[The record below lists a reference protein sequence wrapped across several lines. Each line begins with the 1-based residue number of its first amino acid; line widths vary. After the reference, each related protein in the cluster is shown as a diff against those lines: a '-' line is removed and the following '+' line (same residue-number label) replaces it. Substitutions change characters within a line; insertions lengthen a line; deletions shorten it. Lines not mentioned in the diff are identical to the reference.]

1 MTLLDEPQPVAGGAP
16 ATAMPPPPD
25 PPMGRVRKQLNE
37 LRPSVVT
44 GGAPILPLLLLSA
57 LNVVDGFDAAA
68 SGVLLPEI
76 RDYFGVSI
84 TMITLVN
91 SLTGVL
97 GVALAVPL
105 GFAADRWNRVYMTV
119 VGAIMWSAM
128 AVMTGFAWSFI
139 ALAAFRFG
147 AGIGKTVAPSQNA
160 LLADYYPPSARGAVF
175 SYHQLAQRFGAFIGP
190 IAAGTLAT
198 IWFWQVP
205 FLVLG
210 IPSMILA
217 GVIAVK
223 LREPVRGEQERRAM
237 GLSEEAALTGEAP
250 PSWTE
255 SWRIAKSVRTLRRFW
270 WSLPFLVAS
279 GQVIGPIMGLFYDE
293 VFGLGPG
300 ARGAIN
306 AFDEPIGMA
315 GLLVGAAFVNRF
327 LRYRPGRVITA
338 IGLLSVGTGLS
349 FAVIALAPFVWVA
362 VGFKYVA
369 AFLGALV
376 APATTALMTMVIPPR
391 VRGFALSVGVVFVV
405 PGLAVGP
412 LFGGIADRVG
422 LRAGLLVMTPIY
434 LIGALIITSAGS
446 TVDADI
452 RAAQAASAAS
462 FVARESK
469 REGKAKLLVVRD
481 LDVHYDQVQILFNL
495 DFEVEEG
502 EVIALLGTNGAGKS
516 TLLRAISGLTPAS
529 NGAIFFDGED
539 ITFLPPSSH
548 AAKGII
554 QVPGGRGVFPN
565 LSVAENLKLAAWM
578 FRSDDAYVTSATEA
592 VLDRFPIL
600 RTRWSEPAGNLSG
613 GEQQML
619 TLGQAFLSKP
629 RLLMIDELSLGLA
642 PVIVEQLLGI
652 VQDIADAGTTIILV
666 EQSVNVALT
675 VAKRAVFMEKGEVKF
690 SGPTAEL
697 MSRPDILRSVYLKGA
712 GGGSGSIAGYGKQ
725 RSLVGSVPGAPPA
738 TALELKGIAKRYG
751 GIQVVEDVDIALE
764 EGKVLG
770 LIGPNGAGKTTLF
783 DIISGFVTPDEGE
796 ILLFGEDV
804 TSLPPDQ
811 RAKVGLVRSFQDAR
825 LFPPLTV
832 TENIAVALEQYLTSK
847 STIGAALHLPNVR
860 KAEQGIQR
868 RIDRLIRLMN
878 LDEMRDKFVREL
890 STGSRRIVDL
900 ACVMA
905 CDPKVLL
912 LDEPSSGI
920 AQREAEE
927 LGALLQ
933 RIRWETGCAILII
946 EHDMNLISGVSDE
959 LLALDLG
966 RVVTRGSA
974 KDVLEHPQVVN
985 SYLGTSEE
993 VINRSGDIG

>member
-1 MTLLDEPQPVAGGAP
+1 MTLVDEPDVDPTAAPPAADLEAP
-16 ATAMPPPPD
+16 ADAGTM
-25 PPMGRVRKQLNE
+25 RRTLHE
-37 LRPSVVT
+37 LRPSIVT
-44 GGAPILPLLLLSA
+44 GGAPVVPLVLLSL
-57 LNVVDGFDAAA
+57 LNIVDGFDAGAI
-68 SGVLLPEI
+68 GVLLPEI

-84 TMITLVN
+84 TLITVAN
-91 SLTGVL
+91 SLGGVL
-97 GVALAVPL
+97 TVLLALPL
-105 GFAADRWNRVYMTV
+105 GYASDRWNRVWLTSIGAV
-119 VGAIMWSAM
+119 IVGVM
-128 AVMTGFAWSFI
+128 ALCTGFAWTFFS
-139 ALAAFRFG
+139 LAAFRFG
-147 AGIGKTVAPSQNA
+147 AGMGKTATPVHNA

-175 SYHQLAQRFGAFIGP
+175 SFFSLSNRFGNFIAP
-190 IAAGTLAT
+190 LAAGLLAG
-198 IWFWQVP
+198 IFYWQVP
-205 FLVLG
+205 FFVLG
-210 IPSMILA
+210 IPSVVLA
-217 GVIAVK
+217 IVIALR
-223 LREPVRGEQERRAM
+223 LREPVRGEQERRAL
-237 GLSEEAALTGEAP
+237 GLSEQAALTGESP

-270 WSLPFLVAS
+270 FALPFLVGS
-279 GQVIGPIMGLFYDE
+279 LQVILPVMGIFYAE
-293 VFGLGPG
+293 VFHLGPG
-300 ARGAIN
+300 ARGTIN
-306 AFDEPIGMA
+306 AFDEPLAMVGLVLGIG
-315 GLLVGAAFVNRF
+315 FVNRF
-327 LRYRPGRVITA
+327 LRFRPSRVITV
-338 IGLLSVGTGLS
+338 IGLLSVGIGGS
-349 FAVIALAPFVWVA
+349 FALIAVSPTVWMA
-362 VGFKYVA
+362 VGFKYVIA
-369 AFLGALV
+369 LLGAILG
-376 APATTALMTMVIPPR
+376 PATTALMTMVIPPR
-391 VRGFALSVGVVFVV
+391 VRGFALSVSAVFVV
-405 PGLAVGP
+405 PGLALGP
-412 LFGGIADRVG
+412 LFGGIADRLG
-422 LRAGLLVMTPIY
+422 LRAGILLMVPVY

-446 TVDADI
+446 SVDADI

-462 FVARESK
+462 FIARESK
-469 REGKAKLLVVRD
+469 RQGKAKLLVVRD

-495 DFEVEEG
+495 DFEVDEG

-516 TLLRAISGLTPAS
+516 TLLRAISGLTTAS

-539 ITFLPPSSH
+539 ITFLPPSAH

-565 LSVAENLKLAAWM
+565 LTVAENLKLAAWM
-578 FRSDDAYVTSATEA
+578 FRSDDAYVASATES
-592 VLDRFPIL
+592 VLERFPIL

-642 PVIVEQLLGI
+642 PVIVEQLLRI

-712 GGGSGSIAGYGKQ
+712 GGGGGSIAGYGKQ
-725 RSLVGSVPGAPPA
+725 RSLVGTIPGAPPA

-751 GIQVVEDVDIALE
+751 GIQVVEDVNIALE

-796 ILLFGEDV
+796 IRLFGEDV

-860 KAEQGIQR
+860 KAEEGIQR

-933 RIRWETGCAILII
+933 RIRWETGCSILII

-966 RVVTRGSA
+966 RVVTRGAA